1 MTRIIA
7 GLLVFS
13 FAFTGF
19 SQSVNP
25 SIAFKSEVHDFGTF
39 REEQGKVTHRFEF
52 VNTGGGPMVIQNVTA
67 TCGCTAPDW
76 SKQPIPPGGS
86 GFVAATYNPAGRPGA
101 FTKYLFVDSNAEQ
114 GRVRLTIKGE
124 VTPKP
129 RTIEDDYRYAMGGL
143 RLKANHLAF
152 GNVNNT
158 EKKEYSL
165 EVINNSDQ
173 PMELGF
179 QRIPGHMDIRFVP
192 ERLKPGQKGTIEA
205 TYDASAKNDWGM
217 LIDRVNV
224 TINGVFERN
233 YSLVI
238 SANIVE
244 DFSGM
249 SAAELAKAPQVKVD
263 NPEVDFGQMQQSE
276 KFEHSFVLTNTGNST
291 LYIRKIK
298 ASCGCTAVQPEKQ
311 QIAPGESVKIKT
323 IFNAAGKRGN
333 QNKSVTIITN
343 DPKRS
348 SLILRI
354 KGEVLTS

>member
-1 MTRIIA
+1 MIRILTS
-7 GLLVFS
+7 LLVVSIAFS
-13 FAFTGF
+13 GF
-19 SQSVNP
+19 SQSRNP
-25 SIAFKSEVHDFGTF
+25 SIAFKSDIHDFATI
-39 REEQGKVTHRFEF
+39 REDEGKVTHRFEF
-52 VNTGGGPMVIQNVTA
+52 VNTGGGPLIIQNVTA

-76 SKQPIPPGGS
+76 TKQPIPAGGS
-86 GFVAATYNPAGRPGA
+86 GFVAATYDPAGRPGA

-114 GRVRLTIKGE
+114 GRIRLTIKGE

-129 RTIEDDYRYAMGGL
+129 RSIEDDYRYSMAGL

-152 GNVNNT
+152 GNVSNT
-158 EKKEYSL
+158 ENKAYSL

-173 PMELGF
+173 PIELGF
-179 QRIPGHMDIRFVP
+179 QRIPEHMDIRFVP
-192 ERLKPGQKGTIEA
+192 EKLKPGQKGTIEA
-205 TYDASAKNDWGM
+205 TYDAAAKNDWGM

-224 TINGVFERN
+224 TVNGVFERN
-233 YSLVI
+233 YGLVI

-249 SAAELAKAPQVKVD
+249 SATELAQAPQVSVD
-263 NPEVDFGQMQQSE
+263 NPEVNFGQMKQSE
-276 KFEHSFVLTNTGNST
+276 KFEHNFVITNTGNST

-298 ASCGCTAVQPEKQ
+298 ASCGCTAVQPEKKQ
-311 QIAPGESVKIKT
+311 VAPGESVKVKT

-333 QNKSVTIITN
+333 QNKNVTIITN

-354 KGEVLTS
+354 KGEVLTG

>member
-1 MTRIIA
+1 MIT
-7 GLLVFS
+7 GLLVIS
-13 FAFTGF
+13 LAITGF
-19 SQSVNP
+19 SQSINP
-25 SIAFKSEVHDFGTF
+25 SIAFKSEAHDFGTLK
-39 REEQGKVTHRFEF
+39 EEKGQATHRFEF
-52 VNTGGGPMVIQNVTA
+52 VNTGSGPLLIQNVTA

-76 SKQPIPPGGS
+76 TRQPVPPGGS

-114 GRVRLTIKGE
+114 GRIRLTIKGE

-129 RTIEDDYRYAMGGL
+129 RSIEDDYRYSMGGL

-158 EKKEYSL
+158 EEKKYSL
-165 EVINNSDQ
+165 EVINTSDQ
-173 PMELGF
+173 LLNLGF
-179 QRIPGHMDIRFVP
+179 QRIPAHMKIRFVP
-192 ERLKPGQKGTIEA
+192 ESLKPGQKGTIEA
-205 TYDASAKNDWGM
+205 TYDAAARNDWGM

-233 YSLVI
+233 YGLVI

-249 SAAELAKAPQVKVD
+249 SAEELAKAPQVSVD
-263 NPEVDFGQMQQSE
+263 NPEVDFGQMKQTE
-276 KFEHSFVLTNTGNST
+276 KFEHNFVLTNTGEST

-311 QIAPGESVKIKT
+311 QVAPGESVKIKT

-333 QNKSVTIITN
+333 QNKNVTIITN